1 MMTAEK
7 GVSSTVV
14 SGNSN
19 NSCDSEQNK
28 EAAISVVS
36 NIALNP
42 YVTNT
47 NPPTTLVCLPTIVS
61 VSNSNAQVQNQQF
74 HLSLAPATSNHII
87 TTRDGMKTTTAVSY
101 LTSLTM
107 LIARVHYG
115 NHIHF
120 LHLSLAYCN
129 NCKTNHT
136 TTANPAKY

>member
-1 MMTAEK
+1 MTAEK
-7 GVSSTVV
+7 GASNTVV

-28 EAAISVVS
+28 EAAISLVS

-61 VSNSNAQVQNQQF
+61 VSNSNVQVQNQQF
-74 HLSLAPATSNHII
+74 HLSLAPASSNHII
-87 TTRDGMKTTTAVSY
+87 TTRDGLKTTVAVSLCSWFCY
-101 LTSLTM
+101 
-107 LIARVHYG
+107 
-115 NHIHF
+115 
-120 LHLSLAYCN
+120 AYSTFIMEILFILFAYFVAHCN
-129 NCKTNHT
+129 NCKANHT